1 MWEGIYTLIAEGSL
15 KPIVYDEEKFEGLE
29 SVGGALQKLGGRGTW
44 GKVIIDVKPDAGSKS
59 KL

>member
-1 MWEGIYTLIAEGSL
+1 LDGIYKLIAEGSL

-29 SVGGALQKLGGRGTW
+29 SVGRALQKLGRRGTW
-44 GKVIIDVKPDAGSKS
+44 GKVIIDVRPDASSKS